1 MTMRKMICN
10 TIKLGANCNFLG
22 RSSIF
27 SSVLLLCSFG
37 SGKHAVAQLTSDLM
51 EREPSIRASQHTV
64 KVEGADFPYTAT
76 AGFLPIQDEQERIH
90 AQMFFV
96 YYAAGHKK
104 ASGPRPLV
112 FVWNGGPGSN
122 ASLLELG
129 ALGPKRILSA
139 AEAGKNDRTLVDNEE
154 TWLRFADLVF
164 VDPVFT
170 GYSYA
175 TTDEY
180 QRTFLSDKGD
190 ADAMAE
196 FIRIF
201 RVHFQTQS
209 APVFLLGES
218 YGTYRA
224 VGVAD
229 LLLRRGIPVSGLML
243 LSTIL
248 KFAPDADIGSAL
260 ILPNYTAAAFAQ
272 HKLDASYMKDL
283 STTVSESQRW
293 AETTYISDLIQGDK
307 LSIEEKED
315 ASRTLEKLTGVD
327 ASIWLK
333 ANLRLTADDFAID
346 LLGPSRDRY
355 VGHYDTRVVGTF
367 DRAGASYDVSK
378 DPSLDS
384 GVESQIVPYLRNE
397 LGWKSDAFYAGPF
410 GGRWPSPDSP
420 RADWTSSRWDR
431 SGNSIDRGPMLASA
445 MLRAPRLRL
454 LVASGYFD
462 LSTPFAAADY
472 TISHLALPTEAR
484 KRIRLVR
491 YEGGHAAYLTAVVR
505 HQFSH
510 DAEAF
515 VTASPNPSP

>member
-1 MTMRKMICN
+1 MTVRKMIPSPTKFR
-10 TIKLGANCNFLG
+10 TIRTLGWSSLL
-22 RSSIF
+22 SSILLLF
-27 SSVLLLCSFG
+27 YVGAGNYAAAQLSRDLAGTEPSVL
-37 SGKHAVAQLTSDLM
+37 T
-51 EREPSIRASQHTV
+51 SQHSV
-64 KVEGADFPYTAT
+64 KVAGADLPYTAT
-76 AGFLPIQDEQERIH
+76 AGYLPIRDEQGQVH

-104 ASGPRPLV
+104 DSEPRPLV

-129 ALGPKRILSA
+129 ALGPRRILSA
-139 AEAGKNDRTLVDNEE
+139 TEAGGPDRTLIDNDD

-175 TTDEY
+175 TTEEY
-180 QRTFLSDKGD
+180 QRAFLSDKGD
-190 ADAMAE
+190 ADAMGE
-196 FIRIF
+196 FIRSF

-209 APVFLLGES
+209 EPVFLLGES

-229 LLLRRGIPVSGLML
+229 LLVRRGIPVSGLIL

-248 KFAPDADIGSAL
+248 NFAPDADISSAL

-272 HKLDASYMKDL
+272 HKLDAFRMKDL
-283 STTVSESQRW
+283 SASVSESQRW
-293 AETTYISDLIQGDK
+293 AETTYIADLVQGDR
-307 LSIEEKED
+307 LSIGEKED
-315 ASRTLEKLTGVD
+315 AARTLQKLTGVD

-333 ANLRLTADDFAID
+333 ANLRLTADDFALD

-355 VGHYDTRVVGTF
+355 VGHYDTRVVGSL

-384 GVESQIVPYLRNE
+384 GVENQIVPYLRNE

-431 SGNSIDRGPMLASA
+431 SGNSIDRGPILASV
-445 MLRAPRLRL
+445 MLRAPKLRV

-462 LSTPFAAADY
+462 LSTPFAAADF
-472 TISHLALPTEAR
+472 TVSHLVLPAEAR
-484 KRIRLVR
+484 RRIRLVR
-491 YEGGHAAYLTAVVR
+491 YEGGHAAYLTSSVR
-505 HQFSH
+505 RQFSH

-515 VTASPNPSP
+515 VVAANPLP